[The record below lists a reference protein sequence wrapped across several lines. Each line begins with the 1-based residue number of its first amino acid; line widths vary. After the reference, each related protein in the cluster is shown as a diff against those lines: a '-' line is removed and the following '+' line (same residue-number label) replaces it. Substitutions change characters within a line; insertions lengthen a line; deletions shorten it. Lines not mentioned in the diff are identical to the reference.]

1 MQKQSKIED
10 LEKYIL
16 ENYINVLVKTN
27 KNTRVISEKD
37 LKMLHFSKA
46 ERNFINQILEK
57 NKIEIAKEILEKKD
71 RTKAVKNY
79 TYGEMEEIKARKY
92 DKPFFSKLEYDAY
105 GNLIYEDWKKLDE
118 FLEKNFIPDNIQMNK
133 RRNKEYG
140 EIIYYPSIQL
150 SRIVKLQLC
159 EEEMEHIFHYLNE
172 NGIQI
177 RGTSSTVAGETENYE
192 YISTYKESKLPDIV
206 SSEMTLL
213 KLKRYSETHL
223 KELRDEI
230 IVDNMRLARWIAYK
244 LSMTTGINIHEL
256 ESYAFEGLI
265 NAVENFDIRLG
276 NKFSTY
282 AYPVIYNNILNGIPE
297 IKGYKK
303 GEFYNKFS
311 STKKEIEKMNTI
323 LKDNTEEVEDIVKS
337 LIDNGKISKEIEQ
350 FAKTK
355 ILLGIEFQTSLEE
368 LMDRYEETEESE
380 EEKLIY
386 DFNYQLLSQDNLLE
400 LQTNNSVLNQEF
412 EEILSTLPKFEEE
425 LIKIRFGFDNNGA
438 KCLHEVG
445 EQFNTNIEFIRQKE
459 AHILRK
465 LRHTQRVRH
474 LKQFINSYDQ
484 YNYEPNPLKVKVPEK
499 RF

>member
-1 MQKQSKIED
+1 M
-10 LEKYIL
+10 
-16 ENYINVLVKTN
+16 
-27 KNTRVISEKD
+27 
-37 LKMLHFSKA
+37 
-46 ERNFINQILEK
+46 
-57 NKIEIAKEILEKKD
+57 
-71 RTKAVKNY
+71 
-79 TYGEMEEIKARKY
+79 
-92 DKPFFSKLEYDAY
+92 AY
-105 GNLIYEDWKKLDE
+105 
-118 FLEKNFIPDNIQMNK
+118 
-133 RRNKEYG
+133 NKE
-140 EIIYYPSIQL
+140 
-150 SRIVKLQLC
+150 
-159 EEEMEHIFHYLNE
+159 
-172 NGIQI
+172 
-177 RGTSSTVAGETENYE
+177 
-192 YISTYKESKLPDIV
+192 
-206 SSEMTLL
+206 
-213 KLKRYSETHL
+213 
-223 KELRDEI
+223 
-230 IVDNMRLARWIAYK
+230 
-244 LSMTTGINIHEL
+244 
-256 ESYAFEGLI
+256 
-265 NAVENFDIRLG
+265 
-276 NKFSTY
+276 
-282 AYPVIYNNILNGIPE
+282 
-297 IKGYKK
+297 
-303 GEFYNKFS
+303 
-311 STKKEIEKMNTI
+311 
-323 LKDNTEEVEDIVKS
+323 
-337 LIDNGKISKEIEQ
+337 DNGKISKEIEQ